1 MYFLRVDEFPADRVI
16 ISKTKEE
23 LIEVMFKRFSFLD
36 YVPNREEGET
46 LLNQALDGFN
56 DILKEYQ
63 FGKLTIE
70 KAKTFEGCVIE
81 RLF

>member
-1 MYFLRVDEFPADRVI
+1 MYFLRVDEFPADRII

-36 YVPNREEGET
+36 YVPDREEGEA

>member
-1 MYFLRVDEFPADRVI
+1 MYFLRIDEFPIDRVI

-36 YVPNREEGET
+36 YVPNREEGES
-46 LLNQALDGFN
+46 LLKQEFDGFN
-56 DILKEYQ
+56 DIISAYQ
-63 FGKLTIE
+63 FGKLTLE
-70 KAKTFEGCVIE
+70 KTISFEGCIIE